1 MHINKTI
8 RKRNLLN
15 YLILLFSVE
24 CSPGTFYNHESR
36 TCPQCQRGYF
46 QNQSGQDFCIACPG
60 NKTTKSI
67 GSKSVTNCTGKYSI
81 CMMCACLYNYRH
93 LLDYRKD
100 VF

>member
-1 MHINKTI
+1 MHINKSI
-8 RKRNLLN
+8 IKLNRIN

-24 CSPGTFYNHESR
+24 CSPGTFYNHENR
-36 TCPQCQRGYF
+36 TCPQCQKGYY

-81 CMMCACLYNYRH
+81 CMACACLSTLR
-93 LLDYRKD
+93 RI
-100 VF
+100 